1 MKLVE
6 AHIASNIR
14 LLPEHN
20 LLWMEEP
27 YIASTAKPGQF
38 LTIRCGNGLILRRPF
53 SIHRATDGKL
63 VSIFFKVVG
72 KGTAWLSQRS
82 SGEVL
87 DVLGPL
93 GNGFYVPESAQNL
106 LLLAGGTG
114 IAPLVFLA
122 EWAVRQGKQV
132 KLIMGAQSSKYLYPA
147 GQLTSGIE
155 QIFVTDDG
163 SQGEKGTITQFLAR
177 HTVELISQ
185 ADCIYACGPVAMYQ
199 EIEAQKQ
206 SWQWKKAVQ
215 VSLEIRMG
223 CGIGACYGCSIMTK
237 KGMKQV
243 CKDGPVFEIDDII
256 WEEVRL

>member
-6 AHIASNIR
+6 ARVVSNIR

-20 LLWMEEP
+20 LLCIEEP
-27 YIASTAKPGQF
+27 YIASTATPGQF
-38 LTIRCGNGLILRRPF
+38 LTIRCGNELILRRPF
-53 SIHRATDGKL
+53 SIHRTANGRL
-63 VSIFFKVVG
+63 VSIFFKLVG
-72 KGTAWLSQRS
+72 RGTAWLSQRS
-82 SGEVL
+82 SGEML

-93 GNGFYVPESAQNL
+93 GNGFYVPETAQDL

-122 EWAVRQGKQV
+122 EWAVGQGKKV
-132 KLIMGAQSSKYLYPA
+132 KLVTAAQSSRYLYPA
-147 GQLTSGIE
+147 GQLPSGIE
-155 QIFVTDDG
+155 QIFVTEDG
-163 SQGEKGTITQFLAR
+163 SHGEKGTITQFLAG
-177 HTVELISQ
+177 HEEELISR

-206 SWQWKKAVQ
+206 RWPREKTVQ

-237 KGMKQV
+237 KGMRQV